1 MTVEDRTAGESPRVK
16 VVHVVLSLEVGGLEM
31 VVLNLVRLA
40 DRSAFDHAVVCL
52 HGRGGLAPRFE
63 ALDIPVLALEAEDRW
78 QFLRRLVT
86 AFRSLRP
93 HLVHTHNPAPHLFGA
108 LAAKLTGVPAVV
120 HTKHG
125 RNFPGVPRLVL
136 ANRVASLLSDAVV
149 AVSEDAARVARDT
162 ERVPASRVRVFP
174 NGVDLARWPVQD
186 SPGPSGPPRAVC
198 VARLDPVK
206 DHASLFRAARLVRDA
221 EPAFRLDVIGDGDER
236 PRLEALVRELGL
248 EEAVTFRGHRD
259 DVESALAGADV
270 FVLASTTEGISLT
283 LLEAMAAALP
293 IVATDVGGN
302 REVVVSGETGWL
314 VPPRSPEALAD
325 ALLAAIRDRE
335 QERRF
340 GAAGRRRVEALFD
353 LRVMVRRYESLYR
366 EVLAAKGVVSSPR
379 AGLTKD
385 EGRSG

>member
-1 MTVEDRTAGESPRVK
+1 MTVAGPTTGAPPRIR

-31 VVLNLVRLA
+31 VVLNLVRLS
-40 DRSAFDHAVVCL
+40 DRSAFDHVVVCL

-63 ALDIPVLALEAEDRW
+63 DLGVSVRALAAEDRW
-78 QFLRRLVT
+78 QFLRRLVG
-86 AFRSLRP
+86 AFRTLRP
-93 HLVHTHNPAPHLFGA
+93 HVVHTHNPAPHLFGA

-125 RNFPGVPRLVL
+125 RNFPDVARLVF
-136 ANRVASLLSDAVV
+136 ANRVASFLSDAVV
-149 AVSEDAARVARDT
+149 AVSEDAARVARDV
-162 ERVPASRVRVFP
+162 ERVHASRVRVFP
-174 NGVDLARWPVQD
+174 NGVDLARWPVRD
-186 SPGPSGPPRAVC
+186 PPRPAGPPRAVC

-221 EPAFRLDVIGDGDER
+221 EPAFRLDVVGDGAER

-248 EEAVTFRGHRD
+248 EGTVAFRGHRD
-259 DVESALAGADV
+259 DVEDALAGADV

-302 REVVVSGETGWL
+302 REVVVPGETGWL
-314 VPPRSPEALAD
+314 VPPRSPPALAEAL
-325 ALLAAIRDRE
+325 LSAIRDRE
-335 QERRF
+335 RERAF
-340 GAAGRRRVEALFD
+340 GAAGRRRVETLFD
-353 LRVMVRRYESLYR
+353 LRLTVRRYESLYR
-366 EVLAAKGVVSSPR
+366 EVLASKGVVPSARDPV
-379 AGLTKD
+379 TKD